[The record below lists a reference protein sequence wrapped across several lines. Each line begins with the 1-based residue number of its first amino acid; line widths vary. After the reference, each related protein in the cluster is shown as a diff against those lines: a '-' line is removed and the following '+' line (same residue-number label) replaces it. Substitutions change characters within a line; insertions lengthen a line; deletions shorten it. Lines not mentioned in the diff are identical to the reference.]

1 MQKLMNEAGWDR
13 PARVV
18 IGLVLIAAWL
28 MGFIAG
34 ALGIVAGV
42 VGAVLLVTGLV
53 GVCPLYLLAKFR
65 TNKA

>member
-1 MQKLMNEAGWDR
+1 
-13 PARVV
+13 
-18 IGLVLIAAWL
+18 

-34 ALGIVAGV
+34 APGIVAGV

-53 GVCPLYLLAKFR
+53 GVCPLYLLVKFR